1 MQVKNTASP
10 LFSSRLVQAMNVNHL
25 TQKDLEEM
33 TKIRQTSISEYK
45 NGKTIP
51 SADALMRLAN
61 ALGVTM
67 DWLYGRTEA
76 PHTTCE
82 QEDLRHENH
91 LLRDRLKTLGTAIRA
106 VLDKY
111 EC

>member
-1 MQVKNTASP
+1 MDDK
-10 LFSSRLVQAMNVNHL
+10 HL
-25 TQKDLEEM
+25 TQKNLEDL

-67 DWLYGRTEA
+67 DWLYGRSEA
-76 PHTTCE
+76 PTPPPLSETE
-82 QEDLRHENH
+82 ILRQENR
-91 LLRDRLKTLGTAIRA
+91 LLKDRIKTLGIAIRA

-111 EC
+111 EN